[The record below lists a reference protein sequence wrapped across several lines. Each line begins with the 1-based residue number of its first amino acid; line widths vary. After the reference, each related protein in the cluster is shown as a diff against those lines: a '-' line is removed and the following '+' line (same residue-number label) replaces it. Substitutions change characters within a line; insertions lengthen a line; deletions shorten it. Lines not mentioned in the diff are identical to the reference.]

1 MVSCIGYYIWVSLRK
16 ILLCM
21 PGRTWKSWSRL
32 MSLTQKTVA
41 VASGDGCIVS
51 HGGPCYPCPKS
62 ISPHVAMLFSKVWG
76 SLSATYPFL
85 VPVPRIEVVLM
96 DQNRRD
102 PMYLGRWHI
111 FLPSEMCLDCTLCNW
126 YLLYTWNMC
135 KYYGPWWLVTLNSF
149 MDCMDCPGS
158 MLCTLTMRT
167 FSGRDGLDLLECQ
180 GCNIL
185 QSDML

>member
-1 MVSCIGYYIWVSLRK
+1 MYARANLKELVK
-16 ILLCM
+16 IDESDPKNC
-21 PGRTWKSWSRL
+21 GRRFWRWLHCQPWR
-32 MSLTQKTVA
+32 
-41 VASGDGCIVS
+41 
-51 HGGPCYPCPKS
+51 
-62 ISPHVAMLFSKVWG
+62 AMLPLPKEYLASCGFVFEGLGVPFSHLSLPRPRSQDWSCADG
-76 SLSATYPFL
+76 S
-85 VPVPRIEVVLM
+85 
-96 DQNRRD
+96 NRRD